1 MNLRLTPRLTKAA
14 RSLLGW
20 SQDDLAQASGM
31 SKSTI
36 GAFEAK
42 PESAVMQTMN
52 NRAMVE
58 TLEKAGVAF
67 IPENGGGHG
76 VRLRQ
81 PGQSKVIDGPD
92 LNATN
97 DT

>member
-1 MNLRLTPRLTKAA
+1 MSVSKLENGSVQIKLTPRLTKAA

-20 SQDDLAQASGM
+20 SQDDLARESGM

-42 PESAVMQTMN
+42 PEMAAMQTMN
-52 NRAMVE
+52 NRALVE
-58 TLEKAGVAF
+58 TFQKGGIAF

-76 VRLRQ
+76 VRLEK
-81 PGQSKVIDGPD
+81 PVSKGER
-92 LNATN
+92 A
-97 DT
+97 